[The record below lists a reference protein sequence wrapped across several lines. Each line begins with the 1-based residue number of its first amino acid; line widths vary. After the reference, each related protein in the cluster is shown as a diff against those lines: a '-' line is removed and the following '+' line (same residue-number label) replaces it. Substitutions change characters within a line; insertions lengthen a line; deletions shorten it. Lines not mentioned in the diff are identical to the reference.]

1 MCSSKCA
8 DTLNFQSIIRLFQCI
23 IYSLTIE
30 FYPFHLKC
38 NRIETIGDAFVGVT
52 NLVKNQEDD
61 HAKRIANF
69 ALGTLKAAAE
79 TPILADDLSMGTVQ
93 IRVGIHSGPL
103 VARVV
108 GSRNPRY
115 CVFGDSV
122 NTTSRMESHSK
133 PNKIQCSDRAASMI
147 RIQAPEMRLKA
158 RGIIHIKG
166 KGDMST
172 YFLEGTDLAE
182 SAQ

>member
-1 MCSSKCA
+1 M
-8 DTLNFQSIIRLFQCI
+8 
-23 IYSLTIE
+23 
-30 FYPFHLKC
+30 
-38 NRIETIGDAFVGVT
+38 T

-61 HAKRIANF
+61 HAKRIAAF

-79 TPILADDLSMGTVQ
+79 TPILLDDPSMGTVQ

-115 CVFGDSV
+115 CVFGDTV
-122 NTTSRMESHSK
+122 NTCARMESHSK
-133 PNKIQCSDRAASMI
+133 PNKIQCSDRAASML
-147 RIQAPEMRLKA
+147 RFQAPEMKLKA

-172 YFLEGTDLAE
+172 YFLEGTDSE
-182 SAQ
+182 MTAQ

>member
-1 MCSSKCA
+1 M
-8 DTLNFQSIIRLFQCI
+8 
-23 IYSLTIE
+23 
-30 FYPFHLKC
+30 
-38 NRIETIGDAFVGVT
+38 T

-79 TPILADDLSMGTVQ
+79 TPILADDPSMGTVQ

-147 RIQAPEMRLKA
+147 RTQAPEMRLKA
-158 RGIIHIKG
+158 RGVIHIKG

-172 YFLEGTDLAE
+172 YFLEGADLAE

>member
-1 MCSSKCA
+1 M
-8 DTLNFQSIIRLFQCI
+8 
-23 IYSLTIE
+23 
-30 FYPFHLKC
+30 

-61 HAKRIANF
+61 HAKRIAEF
-69 ALGTLKAAAE
+69 AIGTLKAAAE
-79 TPILADDLSMGTVQ
+79 TPILANDPAMGTVQ

-115 CVFGDSV
+115 CVFGDTV

-133 PNKIQCSDRAASMI
+133 PMRIQCSDRAASLL
-147 RIQAPEMRLKA
+147 RLQAPGIKLKA

-172 YFLEGTDLAE
+172 YFLEEGGGLTAMPQDLKARDATT
-182 SAQ
+182 SAA